1 MEIEIIY
8 EDKSLLV
15 CKKPAGVPSQPDPS
29 GQADL
34 LSELSEKYKNIS
46 LVHRLDTPTGG
57 VMVFGLTPK
66 STAKLCALVQD
77 HEKFQKEYLAV
88 IAKPPAEREGEM
100 RDYLYHDKRLNKA
113 FPTDGARKGSKEAV
127 LNYRVLA
134 TAENGHTL
142 VLVRLHTGRTHQI
155 RVQFASRGLPLIGD
169 GKYGS
174 REKCPYIALWAYRLT
189 FPHPTVEKNVVS
201 SARPDINIAP
211 WSEFAGCIEDNI

>member
-29 GQADL
+29 GQANL

-88 IAKPPAEREGEM
+88 IAKPPAEKKGEM

-113 FPTDGARKGSKEAV
+113 FPQMARE
-127 LNYRVLA
+127 R
-134 TAENGHTL
+134 E
-142 VLVRLHTGRTHQI
+142 VR
-155 RVQFASRGLPLIGD
+155 
-169 GKYGS
+169 
-174 REKCPYIALWAYRLT
+174 RL
-189 FPHPTVEKNVVS
+189 
-201 SARPDINIAP
+201 
-211 WSEFAGCIEDNI
+211 C